1 MNSNKLVNNTNTDKI
16 INKKNDKENSKF
28 NKENSKFNKENSK
41 FNIILIGLFILLY
54 ILLANKLAD
63 ILSNSIINEND
74 KLESYTM
81 YIYFIGIMAIV
92 IAYFFIEDVTNNR
105 GNHVVNK
112 GLTYGG
118 TILLLYTIFFYWDYL
133 GDYSKLSL
141 LIISIIGIVYFAY
154 N

>member
-16 INKKNDKENSKF
+16 INKKND
-28 NKENSKFNKENSK
+28 KENSKFNKENSK

-81 YIYFIGIMAIV
+81 YIYFIGIMAII

>member
-1 MNSNKLVNNTNTDKI
+1 MNNNKTVNKINTDKI
-16 INKKNDKENSKF
+16 INKENG
-28 NKENSKFNKENSK
+28 K

-63 ILSNSIINEND
+63 ILSNSIVNENE

-81 YIYFIGIMAIV
+81 YVYFIGIMGIV
-92 IAYFFIEDVTNNR
+92 IAYFFIEDNKNK

-118 TILLLYTIFFYWDYL
+118 IILLLYTIFFYWDYL

-141 LIISIIGIVYFAY
+141 LIISIIGIVYYAY

>member
-1 MNSNKLVNNTNTDKI
+1 MNNNKIINKENADIIINKENADKI
-16 INKKNDKENSKF
+16 INKENG
-28 NKENSKFNKENSK
+28 K

-63 ILSNSIINEND
+63 ILSNSIINENE
-74 KLESYTM
+74 KLESFTM
-81 YIYFIGIMAIV
+81 YVYFIGIMSII
-92 IAYFFIEDVTNNR
+92 IAYFFIEDEKNNR

-141 LIISIIGIVYFAY
+141 LIISIIGIIYFAY
-154 N
+154 Q

>member
-1 MNSNKLVNNTNTDKI
+1 MTTDKI
-16 INKKNDKENSKF
+16 INKKNDKDDC
-28 NKENSKFNKENSK
+28 K

-54 ILLANKLAD
+54 ILLSNKIAD
-63 ILSNSIINEND
+63 IFSNSILNENE

-81 YIYFIGIMAIV
+81 YVYFIGIMGIV
-92 IAYFFIEDVTNNR
+92 IAYFFIEDVTKNK
-105 GNHVVNK
+105 GNYIVNK

-118 TILLLYTIFFYWDYL
+118 VILLLYTIFFYWDYL

-154 N
+154 Q

>member
-1 MNSNKLVNNTNTDKI
+1 MSTDKTNNKLSTNKTVNNQIVNNQI
-16 INKKNDKENSKF
+16 VNNQNG
-28 NKENSKFNKENSK
+28 K

-63 ILSNSIINEND
+63 ILSNSIVNENE

-81 YIYFIGIMAIV
+81 YVYFIGIMGLV
-92 IAYFFIEDVTNNR
+92 IAYFFVEDQKNNR

-112 GLTYGG
+112 GLTYGSI
-118 TILLLYTIFFYWDYL
+118 ILLLYTIFFYWDYL

-141 LIISIIGIVYFAY
+141 LIFSIIGIIYFAY
-154 N
+154 Q

>member
-1 MNSNKLVNNTNTDKI
+1 MSTDKTNNKLNTDKI
-16 INKKNDKENSKF
+16 VNQ
-28 NKENSKFNKENSK
+28 NSK

-63 ILSNSIINEND
+63 ILSNSIINENE

-81 YIYFIGIMAIV
+81 YVYFIGIMGLV
-92 IAYFFIEDVTNNR
+92 IAYFFIEDEKNNK

-112 GLTYGG
+112 GLTYGSI
-118 TILLLYTIFFYWDYL
+118 ILLLYTIFFYWDYL

-154 N
+154 Q

>member
-1 MNSNKLVNNTNTDKI
+1 MSADKTNNKLNTDKI
-16 INKKNDKENSKF
+16 VNNQNG
-28 NKENSKFNKENSK
+28 K

-63 ILSNSIINEND
+63 ILSNSIINENE

-81 YIYFIGIMAIV
+81 YVYFIGIMSLV
-92 IAYFFIEDVTNNR
+92 IAYLFIEDEKNNR

-112 GLTYGG
+112 GLTYGSI
-118 TILLLYTIFFYWDYL
+118 ILLLYTIFFYWDYL

-154 N
+154 Q

>member
-1 MNSNKLVNNTNTDKI
+1 MSTDKTNNKLSTDKTNNKLNTDKI
-16 INKKNDKENSKF
+16 VNNQNG
-28 NKENSKFNKENSK
+28 K

-63 ILSNSIINEND
+63 ILSNSIVNENE

-81 YIYFIGIMAIV
+81 YVYFIGIMGLV
-92 IAYFFIEDVTNNR
+92 IAYFFIEDQKNNR

-112 GLTYGG
+112 GLTYGSI
-118 TILLLYTIFFYWDYL
+118 ILLLYTIFFYWDYL

-141 LIISIIGIVYFAY
+141 LIISIVGIVYFAY
-154 N
+154 Q

>member
-1 MNSNKLVNNTNTDKI
+1 MSTDKTNNKLSTDKTNNKLSTDKTVNNQIVN
-16 INKKNDKENSKF
+16 NQNG
-28 NKENSKFNKENSK
+28 K

-63 ILSNSIINEND
+63 ILSNSIVNENE

-81 YIYFIGIMAIV
+81 YVYFIGIMGLV
-92 IAYFFIEDVTNNR
+92 IAYFFIEDEKNNR

-112 GLTYGG
+112 GLTYGSI
-118 TILLLYTIFFYWDYL
+118 ILLLYTIFFYWDYL

-141 LIISIIGIVYFAY
+141 LIISIIGIIYFAY
-154 N
+154 Q

>member
-1 MNSNKLVNNTNTDKI
+1 MNNNKI
-16 INKKNDKENSKF
+16 INKENG
-28 NKENSKFNKENSK
+28 K

-63 ILSNSIINEND
+63 ILSNSIINENE

-81 YIYFIGIMAIV
+81 YVYFIGIMGLV
-92 IAYFFIEDVTNNR
+92 IAYFFIEDEKNNR

-112 GLTYGG
+112 GLTYGSV
-118 TILLLYTIFFYWDYL
+118 ILLLYTIFFYWDYL

>member
-1 MNSNKLVNNTNTDKI
+1 MSTDKTNNKLNTDKI
-16 INKKNDKENSKF
+16 VNNQNG
-28 NKENSKFNKENSK
+28 K

-63 ILSNSIINEND
+63 ILSNSIVNENE

-81 YIYFIGIMAIV
+81 YVYFIGIMGLV
-92 IAYFFIEDVTNNR
+92 IAYFFIEDQKNNR

-112 GLTYGG
+112 GLTYGSI
-118 TILLLYTIFFYWDYL
+118 ILLLYTIFFYWDYL

-141 LIISIIGIVYFAY
+141 LIISIVGIVYFAY
-154 N
+154 Q

>member
-1 MNSNKLVNNTNTDKI
+1 MTTDKTVNKLNTDKI
-16 INKKNDKENSKF
+16 VNNQNG
-28 NKENSKFNKENSK
+28 K
-41 FNIILIGLFILLY
+41 FNIILIGLFVLLY

-63 ILSNSIINEND
+63 ILSNSIVNENE

-81 YIYFIGIMAIV
+81 YVYFIGIMSII
-92 IAYFFIEDVTNNR
+92 IAYFFIEDAANK

>member
-1 MNSNKLVNNTNTDKI
+1 MNNNKTVNKINTDKI
-16 INKKNDKENSKF
+16 INKENG
-28 NKENSKFNKENSK
+28 K

-63 ILSNSIINEND
+63 ILSNSIVNENE

-81 YIYFIGIMAIV
+81 YVYFIGIMGLV
-92 IAYFFIEDVTNNR
+92 IAYFFIEDEKNNR

-112 GLTYGG
+112 GLTYGSI
-118 TILLLYTIFFYWDYL
+118 ILLLYTIFFYWDYL

-141 LIISIIGIVYFAY
+141 LIISIVGIVYFAY
-154 N
+154 Q

>member
-1 MNSNKLVNNTNTDKI
+1 MNTDKTV
-16 INKKNDKENSKF
+16 NKF
-28 NKENSKFNKENSK
+28 NTDKTINNQNGK
-41 FNIILIGLFILLY
+41 FNIILIGLFVLLY

-63 ILSNSIINEND
+63 ILSNSIVNENE

-81 YIYFIGIMAIV
+81 YVYFIGIMSII
-92 IAYFFIEDVTNNR
+92 IAYFFIEDVANK

>member
-1 MNSNKLVNNTNTDKI
+1 MSTDKTNNKLNTDKI
-16 INKKNDKENSKF
+16 VNQNG
-28 NKENSKFNKENSK
+28 K

-63 ILSNSIINEND
+63 ILSNSIINENE

-81 YIYFIGIMAIV
+81 YVYFIGIMSLV
-92 IAYFFIEDVTNNR
+92 IAYFFIEDEKNNR

-112 GLTYGG
+112 GLTYGSI
-118 TILLLYTIFFYWDYL
+118 ILLLYTIFFYWDYL

-154 N
+154 Q